1 MKWVVEGGLFLLAA
15 PPMVH
20 LTKCSHQRPM
30 TLDYTDLVK
39 HHANGVTLVAFLTKC
54 CLLMLA
60 PVHKSFF
67 FGSRLLFETNYKH
80 PSRAFI
86 ITPPHLTPTGC
97 CQWVCKNWK
106 NLLFLLEIQFLC
118 QGKETTK
125 WFQSRTSPF
134 NSNMS
139 KMGQKLLQLWVFER
153 ILFPIMILKSV
164 TALKS

>member
-1 MKWVVEGGLFLLAA
+1 
-15 PPMVH
+15 MVH

-67 FGSRLLFETNYKH
+67 GGRLLFETNYKN
-80 PSRAFI
+80 PSRLKSFYNYSSSSYSHRVLSMSLQKLKKTYFFSLKFSFYAKARKQQSDFKVGPLHS
-86 ITPPHLTPTGC
+86 TQT
-97 CQWVCKNWK
+97 VKN
-106 NLLFLLEIQFLC
+106 
-118 QGKETTK
+118 G
-125 WFQSRTSPF
+125 P
-134 NSNMS
+134 
-139 KMGQKLLQLWVFER
+139 KLLQQWVFER